1 MKILFISDNF
11 YPESNAPAKRTYEHA
26 IEWLKLSHNVTV
38 ITGNP
43 NFPKGKI
50 FEGYKNKLF
59 QTEYKD
65 DITIKRVWTFIAS
78 NKGFLLRIIDYM
90 SFMFTSFISALF
102 VKKHDIVIATSPQFF
117 TAISGWMISVF
128 KRIPFVLE
136 IRDLW
141 PESIVAVGAMKE
153 NNFFI
158 KLLHKLAC
166 FLYKRADVIVCVT
179 NSFKKELIALSID
192 DSKIVVIENG
202 MNTDK
207 LIAPNQSIDQIMK
220 KYEFNNNDFIIS
232 FIGTI
237 GMAHGLD
244 VVVNAAKKIKDKN
257 IKFLIIGEGAEKEKI
272 IQRVKNETIDN
283 VSILDSISWQEI
295 ININQVVSI
304 NLIHLKKNDLFKKV
318 IPSKIFESMV
328 MKKPIILGVDG
339 ESREI
344 LKNAN
349 CGFFM
354 TPEDEN
360 SLIEN
365 IDKLQSDKDLLNSMG
380 KNGYNFVINRY
391 NRSKLAKKMIE
402 FISNKVIK

>member
-220 KYEFNNNDFIIS
+220 KYE
-232 FIGTI
+232 
-237 GMAHGLD
+237 L
-244 VVVNAAKKIKDKN
+244 
-257 IKFLIIGEGAEKEKI
+257 
-272 IQRVKNETIDN
+272 
-283 VSILDSISWQEI
+283 
-295 ININQVVSI
+295 
-304 NLIHLKKNDLFKKV
+304 
-318 IPSKIFESMV
+318 
-328 MKKPIILGVDG
+328 
-339 ESREI
+339 
-344 LKNAN
+344 
-349 CGFFM
+349 
-354 TPEDEN
+354 
-360 SLIEN
+360 
-365 IDKLQSDKDLLNSMG
+365 
-380 KNGYNFVINRY
+380 
-391 NRSKLAKKMIE
+391 
-402 FISNKVIK
+402 

>member
-1 MKILFISDNF
+1 
-11 YPESNAPAKRTYEHA
+11 
-26 IEWLKLSHNVTV
+26 
-38 ITGNP
+38 
-43 NFPKGKI
+43 
-50 FEGYKNKLF
+50 
-59 QTEYKD
+59 
-65 DITIKRVWTFIAS
+65 
-78 NKGFLLRIIDYM
+78 
-90 SFMFTSFISALF
+90 
-102 VKKHDIVIATSPQFF
+102 
-117 TAISGWMISVF
+117 
-128 KRIPFVLE
+128 
-136 IRDLW
+136 
-141 PESIVAVGAMKE
+141 
-153 NNFFI
+153 
-158 KLLHKLAC
+158 
-166 FLYKRADVIVCVT
+166 
-179 NSFKKELIALSID
+179 
-192 DSKIVVIENG
+192 
-202 MNTDK
+202 
-207 LIAPNQSIDQIMK
+207 
-220 KYEFNNNDFIIS
+220 
-232 FIGTI
+232 
-237 GMAHGLD
+237 MAHGLD

-272 IQRVKNETIDN
+272 IKRVKNETIDN

-354 TPEDEN
+354 IPEDEN